1 MQEQSFKTK
10 TVRSLLWKDSVITDI
25 GIDNELSLTSN
36 NPIANIAVTKAIKN
50 IVDCTAFEVFPTNK
64 DIPSGMIDD

>member
-10 TVRSLLWKDSVITDI
+10 TVKSLLLEDSVITDI

-50 IVDCTAFEVFPTNK
+50 IVDCTAF
-64 DIPSGMIDD
+64 